1 MTVKCG
7 KVELSTVLI
16 ETLEL
21 ISHANVRSLGDHLPS
36 LHSLMYPDLV
46 ECADLVMN
54 LYANLVKRFIFK
66 EWIVD
71 SSRIPAQ
78 LNPRVEGLVRMFMN
92 LHRVKIWQPSVEDL
106 INQGFLSSLSG
117 VK

>member
-1 MTVKCG
+1 MTRSNVYGEGGGPGAQEARHGNHVWESIG
-7 KVELSTVLI
+7 KVRQ
-16 ETLEL
+16 
-21 ISHANVRSLGDHLPS
+21 H

-46 ECADLVMN
+46 ECADLVMD
-54 LYANLVKRFIFK
+54 LYVNLVKGFVFK

-78 LNPRVEGLVRMFMN
+78 LNPGAEGFVRMFMN

-106 INQGFLSSLSG
+106 VNQGFLSSLSG